1 MGKTSAA
8 FNIIFGAKTG
18 KLSKDLKGVQRQMA
32 ILQRNL
38 SQTGRQLTVGLT
50 APLAAI
56 GASAFKVASDFE
68 SSMSKVKAVSGA
80 TGAEF
85 KQLEQLAKDLGKS
98 TVFTASDVAGLEEAF
113 ARLGFSTDEILN
125 ATEAT
130 LQLAQ
135 ASGTDLANAADV
147 AGSTLR
153 AFGLDASETGRVAD
167 VMASSFSQTALD
179 VDSFQEAMKMVAPV
193 AASAG
198 LSVEQT
204 TALLGSL
211 SNSGVRGSQ
220 AGTALRRIISELGAT
235 SGDVA
240 GEIEKLAAEGLNLA
254 DAKDE
259 VGRNAQ
265 SALLILADS
274 IKTTDELTKSLEAS
288 EGAAADMAATMDD
301 NAKGGIKRMQSA
313 VEGAQIALGEALSPT
328 VTAVAEKLAGLANSF
343 SNLSSGAQKS
353 IASLGIFAAGLG
365 PVASTLGGM
374 VGGLKDA
381 VKGFKALR
389 LAMLANPFG
398 AIATAIGLVVGGLI
412 LLGNETDDAATA
424 TQKLAEQTK
433 NLALAEQKRQVES
446 AIEKQKALVGL
457 LEKERD
463 AKKEIVDAGVGGK
476 AVKEFN
482 DSQKAVADAN
492 AELLE
497 MQGLLTSIEENI
509 ADPGKRARELS
520 AQIDEQKKLIEG
532 LKQEQ
537 AQKQAIVDQGFG
549 GKAIAELKDAK
560 TAVANANLELAQ
572 MEQQL
577 LDIQN
582 VPNEAPVVST
592 GSTSTTTTT
601 TTTTVTGDGT
611 ANAPAVFDAT
621 RTATQE
627 LIDDLAKAEL
637 AIQSTFTVDG
647 DATAQAQ
654 SLAQAY
660 RGAAI
665 AAAEAGEIDL
675 SSHLQSQAEA
685 YQKTADAA
693 KAAAEA
699 QLKASED
706 QKAAI
711 ENLAQGVQTLLVN
724 IAGAF
729 RQANADYRQGVEA
742 VQEAFDNQQLSAEEF
757 AEKQRQL
764 DMQRKQDRANAVL
777 DIIQITMAEAIA
789 AMIGRA
795 IKDAASVPGASIAGF
810 LALPAITAGVTG
822 LVKTAFSANIPA
834 FAEGGAVTSPTLALL
849 GDNPS
854 GKEMVVPFEKLP
866 QFLNMFQQKNAQHV
880 HVTGVLQGKDIF
892 LSASKSQRTTQ
903 RTMASFAI

>member
-1 MGKTSAA
+1 MGIASAA

-56 GASAFKVASDFE
+56 GASAFKVAADFE

-80 TGAEF
+80 TGSEF

-113 ARLGFSTDEILN
+113 ARLGFTTGEILN

-153 AFGLDASETGRVAD
+153 AFGLDAAETGRVAD

-179 VDSFQEAMKMVAPV
+179 VDSFQEAMKTVAPV

-211 SNSGVRGSQ
+211 ANSGIRGSR
-220 AGTALRRIISELGAT
+220 AGTALRRIISELGTT

-265 SALLILADS
+265 SALLILANS
-274 IKTTDELTKSLEAS
+274 IDTTDELTRSLKDS
-288 EGAAADMAATMDD
+288 EGASAAMAATMDD

-313 VEGAQIALGEALSPT
+313 VEGAQIALGSALAPAVSD
-328 VTAVAEKLAGLANSF
+328 VAERIAGLANAF
-343 SNLSSGAQKS
+343 SNLSEGTQKT
-353 IASLGIFAAGLG
+353 IARVGIFAASLG
-365 PVASTLGGM
+365 PISSGLGGM
-374 VGGLKDA
+374 VGGLRNV
-381 VKGFKALR
+381 VKGLKAMR
-389 LAMLANPFG
+389 LAILANPVG
-398 AIATAIGLVVGGLI
+398 ALATALLAVGTAAI
-412 LLGNETDDAATA
+412 TFISMTDRMTE
-424 TQKLAEQTK
+424 EQRE
-433 NLALAEQKRQVES
+433 NLRVTREQ
-446 AIEKQKALVGL
+446 
-457 LEKERD
+457 
-463 AKKEIVDAGVGGK
+463 
-476 AVKEFN
+476 
-482 DSQKAVADAN
+482 
-492 AELLE
+492 
-497 MQGLLTSIEENI
+497 
-509 ADPGKRARELS
+509 
-520 AQIDEQKKLIEG
+520 
-532 LKQEQ
+532 
-537 AQKQAIVDQGFG
+537 
-549 GKAIAELKDAK
+549 
-560 TAVANANLELAQ
+560 NLELAKQ
-572 MEQQL
+572 AGLLKNALDLEVNTASVKELQTALGTVRSELDAFSAQKLAQDIVVDLNAKPFEQIQL
-577 LDIQN
+577 GEAFADINPESAKQIKESLQTRFALLQSQAIQQGLFGEDAAAFIQQRLAN
-582 VPNEAPVVST
+582 QLGQVTRGFRRELEARQKEIQTKLKELTESDTPDAVETVV
-592 GSTSTTTTT
+592 TTETEK
-601 TTTTVTGDGT
+601 V
-611 ANAPAVFDAT
+611 PAVFDAT

-647 DATAQAQ
+647 DATAQAEN
-654 SLAQAY
+654 LAKAY
-660 RGAAI
+660 HSAAI
-665 AAAEAGEIDL
+665 AAAEVGDIDL
-675 SSHLQSQAEA
+675 SSHLQSQAQA
-685 YQKTADAA
+685 YQEVANAA
-693 KAAAEA
+693 KASADA
-699 QLKASED
+699 QRQASED
-706 QKAAI
+706 QKEAI

-729 RQANADYRQGVEA
+729 RQANADYRQGVQA
-742 VQEAFDNQQLSAEEF
+742 VEEAFDDQQLSAEEF
-757 AEKQRQL
+757 AKKQRQL
-764 DMQRKQDRANAVL
+764 EMQRKQERAEAVL

-789 AMIGRA
+789 AMVGRA

-810 LALPAITAGVTG
+810 LALPAVTAGVTG
-822 LVKTAFSANIPA
+822 LVKRAFSANIPA
-834 FAEGGAVTSPTLALL
+834 FAEGGAVVGGPTLALL

-854 GKEMVVPFEKLP
+854 GREMVVPFEKLP

-892 LSASKSQRTTQ
+892 LSATKSQRTTQ
-903 RTMASFAI
+903 RTVAALAI